1 MGTFNYSAFAGEL
14 AEMQGRTAAQLSTTP
29 SESDIRLGDAVVF
42 YDKSNPALRYTMN
55 SGRTAFVQN
64 LSASNLSY
72 ALTSIEAYRRTTPIK
87 VATFGDSTA
96 DVGNINATSN
106 ATDQSRVSAPI
117 PASGVTALAQNTDKW
132 QLPHQY
138 PSARLVAK
146 GGISGENTTQ
156 MLARDAIA
164 ASATRR
170 AMFDVISARPDVV
183 ILRGGSINDISG
195 FTTATSQATIDS
207 VFTRHM
213 RIVETFLSFGV
224 SVIDE
229 GFYGYDASGGT
240 PPSAPNLAFVRATL
254 VALNARYKAAILALP
269 GARFI
274 DTSGIT
280 HDGTGAYLA
289 GTTLSSDGTHLTAA
303 GQYRMAQAESA
314 ELTAWYGPSP
324 NVAYPGANLFGSAAL
339 FHTPVATGGYGN
351 AQAGFTW
358 SASACTRH
366 NADVVQR
373 DGRRWAIC
381 EGVPSG
387 ANPALM
393 VYPTFDVD
401 GGAATMPLV
410 KDHIY
415 GIEADYFIETLDG
428 AILGAGATLTAS
440 MSLYNVT
447 NAGRLNVAQTTAS
460 AGTPSGNQLIGKL
473 VFPPFVA
480 PENSADIGSS
490 SELII
495 TWKGAAAGDQSF
507 RAGLSAP
514 RFVDITSGF

>member
-1 MGTFNYSAFAGEL
+1 MATS
-14 AEMQGRTAAQLSTTP
+14 
-29 SESDIRLGDAVVF
+29 RLGAAGAI
-42 YDKSNPALRYTMN
+42 K
-55 SGRTAFVQN
+55 GAFED
-64 LSASNLSY
+64 LMTTTEGLAAHAAGHAAMGSY
-72 ALTSIEAYRRTTPIK
+72 CRTTPIK

-96 DVGNINATSN
+96 DIGNINATSN
-106 ATDQSRVSAPI
+106 ATDQSCVNAPI
-117 PASGVTALAQNTDKW
+117 PASGVTALAQNMDKW
-132 QLPHQY
+132 QLPQQY

-195 FTTATSQATIDS
+195 FTTATTQATIDA
-207 VFTRHM
+207 VYTRHM

-224 SVIDE
+224 NVIDE
-229 GFYGYDASGGT
+229 GIYGYDATAGT

-254 VALNARYKAAILALP
+254 VGLNARYKAAISLLP
-269 GARFI
+269 GACFI
-274 DTSGIT
+274 DPSGIT
-280 HDGTGAYLA
+280 HDGSGAYIA

-303 GQYRMAQAESA
+303 GQYRMALAEKDALSI
-314 ELTAWYGPSP
+314 WYGPSA
-324 NVAYPGANLFGSAAL
+324 NVAYPGNNLFGSAAL
-339 FHTPVATGGYGN
+339 FHTPAATGGYGN

-358 SASACTRH
+358 SASACTRQ

-387 ANPALM
+387 ANPALL

-401 GGAATMPLV
+401 GAGATMALV
-410 KDHIY
+410 KDNIY
-415 GIEADYFIETLDG
+415 GIEADYFLESLDG
-428 AILGAGATLTAS
+428 TPLGASATVIVS
-440 MSLYNVT
+440 MNLYNVT
-447 NAGRLNVAQTTAS
+447 NAGRLNVAQTTVA
-460 AGTPSGNQLIGKL
+460 AGTPSGSKLTGKL

-495 TWKGAAAGDQSF
+495 TWKGSAAGDQSF